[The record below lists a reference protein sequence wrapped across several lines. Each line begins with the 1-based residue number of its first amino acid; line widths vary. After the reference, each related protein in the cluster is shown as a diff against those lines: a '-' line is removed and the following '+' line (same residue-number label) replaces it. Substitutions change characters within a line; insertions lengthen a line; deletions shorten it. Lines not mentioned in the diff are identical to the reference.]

1 MKILYKISESKS
13 KGKETELIRFNTQVF
28 NEKMENRNSHWK
40 IETKEFDGMLVKKN
54 KEYALLIKN
63 KPITIKRNFMLLLE
77 DKTIDGLKWAL
88 EDEMEEVTFPIG
100 EFQKRLNQLDL
111 ITIFGETAKEVSAK
125 DMEPEPDD

>member
-13 KGKETELIRFNTQVF
+13 KGKVTELIRFNTQVF
-28 NEKMENRNSHWK
+28 NEKMENRNSHWE
-40 IETKEFDGMLVKKN
+40 IETKEFDGILVKKN

-88 EDEMEEVTFPIG
+88 EDETEEVTFPIG

-125 DMEPEPDD
+125 DLVPEPDD

>member
-13 KGKETELIRFNTQVF
+13 KGKVTELIRFNTQVF
-28 NEKMENRNSHWK
+28 NEKMENRNSHWE
-40 IETKEFDGMLVKKN
+40 IETKEFDGILVKKN

-88 EDEMEEVTFPIG
+88 EDETEEVTFPIG

-125 DMEPEPDD
+125 DLDPEPDD